1 MRCARV
7 VTLLLAGALGAPTA
21 SAQTVLFEEN
31 FDAGIPANWA
41 NIQLGY
47 HGDIWESGFKLV
59 NGSKDVY
66 HEGWCDHGFYFRDN
80 ILRSPPIDL
89 TGVTNVTFEAE
100 QFQSL
105 AHLMFYN
112 AIEVSTDGGA
122 TYEVLHKLVSP
133 PNGFSKITA
142 NMDAYAGLPDVR
154 IALHYKGYATN
165 NWSVDSIRV
174 TTPWAN
180 LGGSLGGGALVAP
193 KLTATGSL
201 VGDTAVSLALDT
213 DTPGL
218 PALLIIGGSRIDLPI
233 GGGVLVPSVDYV
245 FAYVTDAGGDV
256 AETGRWPTGLPP
268 GLDVYFQFWVVGDH
282 GPVAL
287 QASNAVSGTT
297 P

>member
-59 NGSKDVY
+59 NGSKDVH

-112 AIEVSTDGGA
+112 AIEVSTD
-122 TYEVLHKLVSP
+122 
-133 PNGFSKITA
+133 
-142 NMDAYAGLPDVR
+142 
-154 IALHYKGYATN
+154 
-165 NWSVDSIRV
+165 
-174 TTPWAN
+174 
-180 LGGSLGGGALVAP
+180 GGALVAP